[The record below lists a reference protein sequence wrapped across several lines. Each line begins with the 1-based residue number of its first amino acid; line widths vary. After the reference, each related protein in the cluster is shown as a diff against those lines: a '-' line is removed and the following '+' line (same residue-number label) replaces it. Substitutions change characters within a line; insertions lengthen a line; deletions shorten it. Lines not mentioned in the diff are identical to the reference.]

1 MPGDLESS
9 YYGKHYVYII
19 KVKKGDKVKFYAGQR
34 LAANRKEATVK
45 TVERIKAEGGTVEE
59 VIDMG
64 ECACGAEKLDD
75 LYEAAC
81 IKAEK
86 LGKKS

>member
-1 MPGDLESS
+1 MLEESS
-9 YYGKHYVYII
+9 YYGRKHYVYIV

-34 LAANRKEATVK
+34 LAASRKEAITK
-45 TVERIKAEGGTVEE
+45 ITEKITKEGGTVEE

-64 ECACGAEKLDD
+64 ECTWESEKIQD

-81 IKAEK
+81 VKAEK
-86 LGKKS
+86 LEKKAS